1 MELKKNDLLK
11 NFHKFI
17 QFGVDGGVISRQEAV
32 SMIPPMLMQTL
43 PNDKIFDMCAAPG
56 SKTAQFLE
64 TVYENYDFL
73 DKKQYLKDTGFVLA
87 NDNNHQR
94 AYMMVHQL
102 KRLNTAGM
110 VVICHDAQLFP
121 NIYNSNAYK
130 DKLLFDKILADVP
143 CSSDAVMRKL
153 PLKWKKWG
161 TKEGFSLH
169 KLQIQILKKGINLLK
184 EGGIISYSTCSLNPI
199 ENEAV
204 VAEIM
209 RDFSKNGELDVKYA
223 FKNTDYSSSRIK

>member
-32 SMIPPMLMQTL
+32 SMIPPMLMQTKSS
-43 PNDKIFDMCAAPG
+43 DKILDMCAAPG

-64 TVYENYDFL
+64 TVYENYNFL

-87 NDNNHQR
+87 NDNNCQR

-110 VVICHDAQLFP
+110 VVVCHDAQLFHF
-121 NIYNSNAYK
+121 Y
-130 DKLLFDKILADVP
+130 L
-143 CSSDAVMRKL
+143 
-153 PLKWKKWG
+153 
-161 TKEGFSLH
+161 
-169 KLQIQILKKGINLLK
+169 
-184 EGGIISYSTCSLNPI
+184 
-199 ENEAV
+199 
-204 VAEIM
+204 
-209 RDFSKNGELDVKYA
+209 
-223 FKNTDYSSSRIK
+223 IKMI